1 MQLQNIT
8 RMNRK
13 SILEMSHK
21 EAKDFFLKDKS
32 YCSIDLPKY
41 FLFSKLLG
49 KISKAVDK
57 ENNIS
62 QFYSEKKLKNC
73 EEVNHLLFANKDG
86 KLSWRPLQIIHPFL
100 YVLLVKEITE
110 ESNWKK
116 LRSRFGSF
124 QRNEKIKY
132 IKDLAAGGVL
142 FASLIALAVGI
153 LIFVHHL
160 F

>member
-1 MQLQNIT
+1 MQLQNIN

-62 QFYSEKKLKNC
+62 QFYSEKKT
-73 EEVNHLLFANKDG
+73 
-86 KLSWRPLQIIHPFL
+86 
-100 YVLLVKEITE
+100 KE
-110 ESNWKK
+110 
-116 LRSRFGSF
+116 L
-124 QRNEKIKY
+124 
-132 IKDLAAGGVL
+132 
-142 FASLIALAVGI
+142 
-153 LIFVHHL
+153 
-160 F
+160 

>member
-1 MQLQNIT
+1 
-8 RMNRK
+8 MNRK

-62 QFYSEKKLKNC
+62 QFYSEKN
-73 EEVNHLLFANKDG
+73 
-86 KLSWRPLQIIHPFL
+86 
-100 YVLLVKEITE
+100 
-110 ESNWKK
+110 
-116 LRSRFGSF
+116 
-124 QRNEKIKY
+124 
-132 IKDLAAGGVL
+132 
-142 FASLIALAVGI
+142 
-153 LIFVHHL
+153 
-160 F
+160 